1 VLRPHAIVL
10 RRKIDNEDDVSS
22 VLEAAKAAGVE
33 MVRQGSIS
41 DKTLRSI
48 GEPLISREEYIKM
61 HDEAGKS

>member
-1 VLRPHAIVL
+1 
-10 RRKIDNEDDVSS
+10 VSS
-22 VLEAAKAAGVE
+22 VLDAAKAAGVE